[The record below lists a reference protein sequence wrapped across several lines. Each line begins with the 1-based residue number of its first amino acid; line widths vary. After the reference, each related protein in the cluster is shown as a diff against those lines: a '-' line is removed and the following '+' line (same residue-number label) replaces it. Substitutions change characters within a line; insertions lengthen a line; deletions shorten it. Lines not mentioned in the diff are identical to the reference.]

1 VLAFRQS
8 ASRPP
13 GDRYLT
19 IWIDAQLSPDL
30 ALWLTEQFRVEARAV
45 RDVHLR
51 DAKDLEIYEAAR
63 RAGAVVM
70 TKDADFLASSSGSGR
85 RPR

>member
-1 VLAFRQS
+1 
-8 ASRPP
+8 
-13 GDRYLT
+13 LT
-19 IWIDAQLSPDL
+19 IWIDSQLSPDL
-30 ALWLTEQFRVEARAV
+30 ARWLTEQFRVEARAV

-51 DAKDLEIYEAAR
+51 EAKDREIFEAAR

-70 TKDADFLASSSGSGR
+70 TKDADSRPSSSGSVR